1 MSDKKRESFFWNLKK
16 IENEEFFKWF
26 ESQGNIAD
34 SLYKLVCYFIDK
46 HGLQDVGDYKIQ
58 QQMQREIL
66 LQDKDFLNEIKRVI
80 LNDSN
85 LIIENEDSSIHTIH
99 NERKSPNEKIET
111 SEEQSDNKDVKKE
124 DVSKSETNVL
134 NDEYEDLDTA
144 SLFGN

>member
-1 MSDKKRESFFWNLKK
+1 MADKKRESFFWNLKK

-46 HGLQDVGDYKIQ
+46 YGLQDVGDYKIQ

-66 LQDKDFLNEIKRVI
+66 LQDKDFLKEVKRVI
-80 LNDSN
+80 LKDSN
-85 LIIENEDSSIHTIH
+85 LNIQNEDPSIH
-99 NERKSPNEKIET
+99 NEITSPNKEIEIF
-111 SEEQSDNKDVKKE
+111 EEQSNNKDVKKE

>member
-1 MSDKKRESFFWNLKK
+1 MADKKRESFFWNLKK

-46 HGLQDVGDYKIQ
+46 HGLEDVGDYKIQ

-66 LQDKDFLNEIKRVI
+66 LQDKDFLNEVKRVL

-85 LIIENEDSSIHTIH
+85 LIIKNDDQNIH
-99 NERKSPNEKIET
+99 NEIISPNEVIGAPEDKSNTE
-111 SEEQSDNKDVKKE
+111 DVKKG
-124 DVSKSETNVL
+124 DVSKSETNAL

>member
-1 MSDKKRESFFWNLKK
+1 MADKKRESFFWNLKK

-66 LQDKDFLNEIKRVI
+66 LQDKDFLNEVKRVL

-85 LIIENEDSSIHTIH
+85 LIIKNDDQNIQNEM
-99 NERKSPNEKIET
+99 KSPNAVIGA
-111 SEEQSDNKDVKKE
+111 SEEKPDNEDEKKE

>member
-1 MSDKKRESFFWNLKK
+1 MADKKRESFFWNLKK

-46 HGLQDVGDYKIQ
+46 HGLEDVGDYKIQ

-66 LQDKDFLNEIKRVI
+66 LQDKDFLNEVKRVI

-85 LIIENEDSSIHTIH
+85 LIIKNDDQNIH
-99 NERKSPNEKIET
+99 NEIKSPNEVIGTPEEKSET
-111 SEEQSDNKDVKKE
+111 EDVKKE
-124 DVSKSETNVL
+124 VVSKSETNAL

>member
-1 MSDKKRESFFWNLKK
+1 MADKKRESFFWNLKK

-46 HGLQDVGDYKIQ
+46 HGLQDVGDYRIQ

-66 LQDKDFLNEIKRVI
+66 LQDKDFLNEVKRVL
-80 LNDSN
+80 LNDSK
-85 LIIENEDSSIHTIH
+85 LIIKNDDQNI
-99 NERKSPNEKIET
+99 PNEIKSSNEVIET
-111 SEEQSDNKDVKKE
+111 SEEKPNNEDEKKE

-134 NDEYEDLDTA
+134 NDEYDDLDTA

>member
-66 LQDKDFLNEIKRVI
+66 LQDKDFLNEVKRF
-80 LNDSN
+80 LSNDSN
-85 LIIENEDSSIHTIH
+85 LIIKNEDPSIH
-99 NERKSPNEKIET
+99 NERKSPNEEIET
-111 SEEQSDNKDVKKE
+111 SKEQSDNEDVKKE
-124 DVSKSETNVL
+124 DVSKSETKTL

>member
-1 MSDKKRESFFWNLKK
+1 MADKKRESFFWNLKK

-66 LQDKDFLNEIKRVI
+66 LQDKDFLNEVKRVL
-80 LNDSN
+80 LNDSK
-85 LIIENEDSSIHTIH
+85 LIIKNDDQNIH
-99 NERKSPNEKIET
+99 NEIKSPNEVIET
-111 SEEQSDNKDVKKE
+111 SEEKPDNEDEKKE

-134 NDEYEDLDTA
+134 NDEYDDLDTA

>member
-1 MSDKKRESFFWNLKK
+1 MESQK

-66 LQDKDFLNEIKRVI
+66 LQDKDFLNEVKRVL

-85 LIIENEDSSIHTIH
+85 LIIKNDDQNIH
-99 NERKSPNEKIET
+99 NEIKSPNEVIGT
-111 SEEQSDNKDVKKE
+111 SEEKPDNEDAKKE

-134 NDEYEDLDTA
+134 NDEYDDLDTA

>member
-1 MSDKKRESFFWNLKK
+1 MADKKRESFFWNLKK

-66 LQDKDFLNEIKRVI
+66 LQDKDFLNEVKRVL
-80 LNDSN
+80 LNDSR
-85 LIIENEDSSIHTIH
+85 LIIKNDDQNIH
-99 NERKSPNEKIET
+99 NEIKSPNEVIET
-111 SEEQSDNKDVKKE
+111 SEEKPDNEDEKKE

-134 NDEYEDLDTA
+134 NDEYDDLDTA

>member
-1 MSDKKRESFFWNLKK
+1 MVDKKRESFFWNLKK

-66 LQDKDFLNEIKRVI
+66 LQDKDFLNEVKQII
-80 LNDSN
+80 LKDSN
-85 LIIENEDSSIHTIH
+85 LIIKNEDSSIH
-99 NERKSPNEKIET
+99 NERKSPNEEIET
-111 SEEQSDNKDVKKE
+111 SEKQYDNEDVKKE
-124 DVSKSETNVL
+124 DVSKSVTPVL
-134 NDEYEDLDTA
+134 NDKYEDLDTA

>member
-1 MSDKKRESFFWNLKK
+1 MADKKRESFFWNLKK

-66 LQDKDFLNEIKRVI
+66 LQDKDFLNEVKQIL
-80 LNDSN
+80 LNDSD
-85 LIIENEDSSIHTIH
+85 LIIKNNNQNIHYEINSPNKVIEDS
-99 NERKSPNEKIET
+99 EEK
-111 SEEQSDNKDVKKE
+111 SDNKIVKKRRR
-124 DVSKSETNVL
+124 
-134 NDEYEDLDTA
+134 
-144 SLFGN
+144 F

>member
-1 MSDKKRESFFWNLKK
+1 MADKKRESFFWNLKK

-66 LQDKDFLNEIKRVI
+66 LQDKDFLNEVKRVL

-85 LIIENEDSSIHTIH
+85 LIIKNDDQNIHHEI
-99 NERKSPNEKIET
+99 KSPNEVIGAPEKK
-111 SEEQSDNKDVKKE
+111 SDTEDVKKE
-124 DVSKSETNVL
+124 DVSKSEANTL

>member
-1 MSDKKRESFFWNLKK
+1 MADKKRESFFWNLKK

-66 LQDKDFLNEIKRVI
+66 LQDKDFLNEVKRVL

-85 LIIENEDSSIHTIH
+85 LIIKNDNHNIH
-99 NERKSPNEKIET
+99 NEIKSPNEVIGALEKK
-111 SEEQSDNKDVKKE
+111 SDTEDVKKE
-124 DVSKSETNVL
+124 DVSKSKTNTL

>member
-1 MSDKKRESFFWNLKK
+1 MADKKRESFFWNLKK

-66 LQDKDFLNEIKRVI
+66 LQDKDFLNEVKRVL

-85 LIIENEDSSIHTIH
+85 LIIKNDDQNIH
-99 NERKSPNEKIET
+99 NEMKSPNAVIGA
-111 SEEQSDNKDVKKE
+111 SEEKPDNEDEKKE

>member
-1 MSDKKRESFFWNLKK
+1 MADKKRESFFWNLKK

-66 LQDKDFLNEIKRVI
+66 LQDKDFLNEVKRVL

-85 LIIENEDSSIHTIH
+85 LIIKNDDQNIH
-99 NERKSPNEKIET
+99 NEIKSPNEVIGAP
-111 SEEQSDNKDVKKE
+111 EEKSDNEDEKKE

>member
-1 MSDKKRESFFWNLKK
+1 MADKKRESFFWNLKK

-66 LQDKDFLNEIKRVI
+66 LQDKDFLNEVKRVL

-85 LIIENEDSSIHTIH
+85 LIIKNDAQNIH
-99 NERKSPNEKIET
+99 NEIESPNEVIGA
-111 SEEQSDNKDVKKE
+111 SEVKSDNEDVKKE
-124 DVSKSETNVL
+124 DVSKPETTVL

>member
-1 MSDKKRESFFWNLKK
+1 MADKKRESFFWNLKK

-66 LQDKDFLNEIKRVI
+66 LQDKDFLNEVKRVL

-85 LIIENEDSSIHTIH
+85 LIIKNDDQNIH
-99 NERKSPNEKIET
+99 NEMESPNAVIGA
-111 SEEQSDNKDVKKE
+111 SEEKSDNEGEKKE

>member
-1 MSDKKRESFFWNLKK
+1 MADKKRESFFWNLKK

-66 LQDKDFLNEIKRVI
+66 LQDKDFLNEVKRVL
-80 LNDSN
+80 LNDTN
-85 LIIENEDSSIHTIH
+85 LIIKNDDQNTQNEI
-99 NERKSPNEKIET
+99 KSPNEEIEA
-111 SEEQSDNKDVKKE
+111 SEEKSDNEDVEKE

>member
-1 MSDKKRESFFWNLKK
+1 MAEKKRESFFWNLKK

-66 LQDKDFLNEIKRVI
+66 LQDKDFLNEVKRVL
-80 LNDSN
+80 LNDSK
-85 LIIENEDSSIHTIH
+85 LIIKNDDQNIH
-99 NERKSPNEKIET
+99 NEIKSSNEVIGT
-111 SEEQSDNKDVKKE
+111 SEEKPDNEDEKKE

-134 NDEYEDLDTA
+134 NDEYDDLDTA

>member
-1 MSDKKRESFFWNLKK
+1 MADKKRESFFWNLKK

-66 LQDKDFLNEIKRVI
+66 LQDKDFLNEVKRVL

-85 LIIENEDSSIHTIH
+85 LIIKNDDQNIH
-99 NERKSPNEKIET
+99 NEMESPNAVIGA
-111 SEEQSDNKDVKKE
+111 SEEKSDNEDEKKE

>member
-66 LQDKDFLNEIKRVI
+66 LQDKDFLNEVKRFL

-85 LIIENEDSSIHTIH
+85 LIIKNEDPSIH
-99 NERKSPNEKIET
+99 NERKSPNEEIET
-111 SEEQSDNKDVKKE
+111 SKEQSDNEDVKKE
-124 DVSKSETNVL
+124 DVSKSETKTL

>member
-1 MSDKKRESFFWNLKK
+1 MADKKRESFFWNLKK

-66 LQDKDFLNEIKRVI
+66 LQDKDFLNEVKQV
-80 LNDSN
+80 LLSDSK
-85 LIIENEDSSIHTIH
+85 LIIKNDDQNIH
-99 NERKSPNEKIET
+99 NEIKSPNEVIET
-111 SEEQSDNKDVKKE
+111 SEEKPDHEDEKKE

-134 NDEYEDLDTA
+134 NDEYDDLDTA

>member
-1 MSDKKRESFFWNLKK
+1 MADKKRESFFWNLKK

-66 LQDKDFLNEIKRVI
+66 LQDKDFLNEVKRVL
-80 LNDSN
+80 LNDSK
-85 LIIENEDSSIHTIH
+85 LIIKNDDQNIH
-99 NERKSPNEKIET
+99 NEIKSPNEVIGT
-111 SEEQSDNKDVKKE
+111 SEEKPDNEDEKRE

-134 NDEYEDLDTA
+134 NDEYDDLDTA

>member
-66 LQDKDFLNEIKRVI
+66 LQDKDFLNEVKRVL

-85 LIIENEDSSIHTIH
+85 LIIKNDDQNIH
-99 NERKSPNEKIET
+99 NEIKSPNEVIEA
-111 SEEQSDNKDVKKE
+111 SEGKSDNKDVKKE
-124 DVSKSETNVL
+124 DVSKSETTIL

>member
-1 MSDKKRESFFWNLKK
+1 MADKKRESFFWNLKK

-66 LQDKDFLNEIKRVI
+66 LQDKDFLNEVRQII
-80 LNDSN
+80 LKDSN
-85 LIIENEDSSIHTIH
+85 LIIKNEDSNIH
-99 NERKSPNEKIET
+99 NEKKSPNEEIET
-111 SEEQSDNKDVKKE
+111 SEEQYDNEDVKKE
-124 DVSKSETNVL
+124 DVSKSVTPVL

>member
-1 MSDKKRESFFWNLKK
+1 MADKKRESFFWNLKK

-66 LQDKDFLNEIKRVI
+66 LQDKDFLNEVKRVL
-80 LNDSN
+80 LNDSK
-85 LIIENEDSSIHTIH
+85 LIIKNDDQNIH
-99 NERKSPNEKIET
+99 NEIKSSNEVIGT
-111 SEEQSDNKDVKKE
+111 SEEKLDNEDEKKE

-134 NDEYEDLDTA
+134 NDEYDDLDTA

>member
-1 MSDKKRESFFWNLKK
+1 MADKKRESFFWNLKK

-66 LQDKDFLNEIKRVI
+66 LQDKDFLNEVKRVL
-80 LNDSN
+80 LNDSK
-85 LIIENEDSSIHTIH
+85 LIIKNDNENIR
-99 NERKSPNEKIET
+99 NEIKSPNAVIGA
-111 SEEQSDNKDVKKE
+111 SEEKSDNDDEKKE

>member
-1 MSDKKRESFFWNLKK
+1 MADKKRESFFWNLKK

-66 LQDKDFLNEIKRVI
+66 LQDKDFLNEVKRVL

-85 LIIENEDSSIHTIH
+85 LIIKNDDQNIH
-99 NERKSPNEKIET
+99 NEIKSPNEVIGT
-111 SEEQSDNKDVKKE
+111 SEEKSHNEDEKKE

-134 NDEYEDLDTA
+134 NDEYDDLDTA

>member
-1 MSDKKRESFFWNLKK
+1 MADKKRESFFWNLKK

-66 LQDKDFLNEIKRVI
+66 LQDKDFLNEVKRVL
-80 LNDSN
+80 LNDSK
-85 LIIENEDSSIHTIH
+85 LIIKNDDQNIRNEI
-99 NERKSPNEKIET
+99 KSPNEVIGT
-111 SEEQSDNKDVKKE
+111 SEEKPDNEDEKKE
-124 DVSKSETNVL
+124 EVSKSETNVL
-134 NDEYEDLDTA
+134 NDEYDDLDTA

>member
-1 MSDKKRESFFWNLKK
+1 MADKKRESFFWNLKK

-46 HGLQDVGDYKIQ
+46 HGLEDVGDYKIQ

-66 LQDKDFLNEIKRVI
+66 LQDKDFLNEVKRVL

-85 LIIENEDSSIHTIH
+85 LIIKNDEQNIH
-99 NERKSPNEKIET
+99 NEIKSPNEVIGT
-111 SEEQSDNKDVKKE
+111 PEEKSDTEDVKKE
-124 DVSKSETNVL
+124 DVSKSATNAL
-134 NDEYEDLDTA
+134 NDEYEYLDTA

>member
-1 MSDKKRESFFWNLKK
+1 MADKKRESFFWNLKK

-66 LQDKDFLNEIKRVI
+66 LQDKDFLDEVKRVL
-80 LNDSN
+80 LNDSK
-85 LIIENEDSSIHTIH
+85 LIIKNDDQNIH
-99 NERKSPNEKIET
+99 NKIKSPNEVIGT
-111 SEEQSDNKDVKKE
+111 SEEKPDNEDEKKE

-134 NDEYEDLDTA
+134 NDEYDDLDTA

>member
-1 MSDKKRESFFWNLKK
+1 MADKKRESFFWNLKK

-66 LQDKDFLNEIKRVI
+66 LQDKDFLNEVRQII
-80 LNDSN
+80 LKDSN
-85 LIIENEDSSIHTIH
+85 LIIKNEDSNIH
-99 NERKSPNEKIET
+99 NEKKSPNEEIET
-111 SEEQSDNKDVKKE
+111 SEKQYDNEDVKKE
-124 DVSKSETNVL
+124 DVSKSVTPVL

>member
-1 MSDKKRESFFWNLKK
+1 MADKKRESFFWNLKK

-66 LQDKDFLNEIKRVI
+66 LQDKDFLNEVKRVL

-85 LIIENEDSSIHTIH
+85 LIIKNDDQNIH
-99 NERKSPNEKIET
+99 NEIKSPNEVIGT
-111 SEEQSDNKDVKKE
+111 SEEKPDNEDAKKE

-134 NDEYEDLDTA
+134 NDEYDDLDTA

>member
-1 MSDKKRESFFWNLKK
+1 MADKKRESFFWNLKK

-66 LQDKDFLNEIKRVI
+66 LQDKDFLNEVKRVL
-80 LNDSN
+80 LNDSK
-85 LIIENEDSSIHTIH
+85 LIIKNDDQNI
-99 NERKSPNEKIET
+99 PNEIKSSNEVIGT
-111 SEEQSDNKDVKKE
+111 SEEKPDNEDEKKE

-134 NDEYEDLDTA
+134 NDEYDDLDTA

>member
-1 MSDKKRESFFWNLKK
+1 MADKKRESFFWNLKK

-46 HGLQDVGDYKIQ
+46 HGLEDVGDYKIQ

-66 LQDKDFLNEIKRVI
+66 LQDKDFLNEVKRV
-80 LNDSN
+80 LLSDSN
-85 LIIENEDSSIHTIH
+85 LIIKNDDQNIH
-99 NERKSPNEKIET
+99 NEIKSPNEVIGT
-111 SEEQSDNKDVKKE
+111 PEEKSDTEDVKKE
-124 DVSKSETNVL
+124 DVSKSETNAL

>member
-1 MSDKKRESFFWNLKK
+1 MADKKRESFFWNLKK

-58 QQMQREIL
+58 QQMQRDIL
-66 LQDKDFLNEIKRVI
+66 LQDTDFLNEVRRIISK
-80 LNDSN
+80 DSN
-85 LIIENEDSSIHTIH
+85 LILKNEDSSIH
-99 NERKSPNEKIET
+99 NERKSPNEEIET
-111 SEEQSDNKDVKKE
+111 SEEQYDNEDVKKE
-124 DVSKSETNVL
+124 DVSKSVSPVL
-134 NDEYEDLDTA
+134 NNEYEDLDTA

>member
-1 MSDKKRESFFWNLKK
+1 MTDKKRESFFWNLKK

-66 LQDKDFLNEIKRVI
+66 LQDKDFLNEVKRVL

-85 LIIENEDSSIHTIH
+85 LIIKNDDQNIH
-99 NERKSPNEKIET
+99 NEIKSPNEVIGAP
-111 SEEQSDNKDVKKE
+111 EEKSDTEDVKKE
-124 DVSKSETNVL
+124 EVSKSETNAL

>member
-1 MSDKKRESFFWNLKK
+1 MADKKRESFFWNLKK

-66 LQDKDFLNEIKRVI
+66 LQDKDFLNEVKRVL
-80 LNDSN
+80 LNDSK
-85 LIIENEDSSIHTIH
+85 LIIKNDDQNIH
-99 NERKSPNEKIET
+99 NEIKSSNKVIGT
-111 SEEQSDNKDVKKE
+111 SEEKPDNEDEKKE
-124 DVSKSETNVL
+124 DVSKSEKNVL
-134 NDEYEDLDTA
+134 NDEYDDLDTA